1 MAVRAVSLFACQTN
15 RWLAATPVW
24 AYTARMG
31 CHLILAAFCVAGLDL
46 YLLIRIFMDY
56 GLLAGLACV
65 FLPSM
70 LLGPVA
76 LNQRQRLM
84 ATAQEQPQA
93 LPTALSESLLL
104 LCASGLLVYPGPIS
118 TCLGVLLLFSPMRRL
133 VLRMAL
139 KKLEATI
146 AAPGGPGAG
155 QAAGPVFI
163 RVVGGSVESRGPSP
177 DPGPAFSRPA
187 PGGLKSV
194 EGRTLDEE
202 DASDT
207 DQPRLEGFGGKPD
220 DSATGKPG

>member
-1 MAVRAVSLFACQTN
+1 MAVRPVSSFARPIN
-15 RWLAATPVW
+15 RWLAAATVW

-31 CHLILAAFCVAGLDL
+31 CHLILAALCVAGLDL
-46 YLLIRIFMDY
+46 YLLVRIFMGY

-84 ATAQEQPQA
+84 ARAQEQPQA

-118 TCLGVLLLFSPMRRL
+118 TCLGVLLLFSPVRRL

-139 KKLEATI
+139 KKLETTI

-163 RVVGGSVESRGPSP
+163 RVVGGSVENQGPG
-177 DPGPAFSRPA
+177 PGPAGFGRPA

-194 EGRTLDEE
+194 EGRTLDEDE
-202 DASDT
+202 APGA
-207 DQPRLEGFGGKPD
+207 DQPRLEGPGGKPD
-220 DSATGKPG
+220 DSAAGKPG